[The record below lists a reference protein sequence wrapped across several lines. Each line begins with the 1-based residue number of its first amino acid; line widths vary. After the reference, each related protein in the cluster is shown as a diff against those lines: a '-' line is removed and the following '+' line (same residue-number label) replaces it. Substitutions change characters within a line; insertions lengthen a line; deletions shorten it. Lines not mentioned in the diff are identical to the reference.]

1 MNQSVVNLFFD
12 DLLIDSWNQKW
23 GLIGRGGG
31 LFVYNNNNTIDDSS
45 DDEYKILSTSIGN
58 GNLPSQDVY
67 SICMD
72 KDDIIWIGTSKGIGV
87 FYYPNSVFSSYN
99 FDAQQILIQENDYG
113 QYLLS
118 QEKVTSIN
126 VDGANRKWVGTEKAG
141 VFLLS
146 EDGTEEI
153 YHFTSENSPLY
164 SNNIVDIAINNENG
178 EVFIGTSKGLISYRS
193 TATEGSKKARK
204 TTVFP
209 NPVRETYNGP
219 IAIKGLTTNARIKI
233 TDVAGN
239 LVYEDIAL
247 GGQAIWDG
255 KNKFNER
262 AATGVY
268 LVFSVDESGKE
279 KMVSKIMF
287 IR

>member
-1 MNQSVVNLFFD
+1 M
-12 DLLIDSWNQKW
+12 
-23 GLIGRGGG
+23 
-31 LFVYNNNNTIDDSS
+31 
-45 DDEYKILSTSIGN
+45 
-58 GNLPSQDVY
+58 
-67 SICMD
+67 
-72 KDDIIWIGTSKGIGV
+72 
-87 FYYPNSVFSSYN
+87 
-99 FDAQQILIQENDYG
+99 
-113 QYLLS
+113 
-118 QEKVTSIN
+118 
-126 VDGANRKWVGTEKAG
+126 
-141 VFLLS
+141 
-146 EDGTEEI
+146 
-153 YHFTSENSPLY
+153 
-164 SNNIVDIAINNENG
+164 DIAINNENG

-193 TATEGSKKARK
+193 TATEGSKNARK

-268 LVFSVDESGKE
+268 LVFSVDESGKK
-279 KMVSKIMF
+279 KMVKKIMF